1 MCTTIQENLPQV
13 GDDLSYAQ
21 FPSKAEIALLKRY
34 YNHRNLT
41 SILWRPNR
49 GLRLTLQLPVV
60 QEIKYSWPHQSVS
73 IKCLDKV
80 EYQSDRVDHVKFSG
94 HAKRVSRIQL
104 VCAYK
109 CGWFR
114 YKDLSMLLKT
124 ASDQLHPAYNGFRIM
139 QSASS
144 SSSLNLLQHQTLH
157 LPSIGH
163 PSLIDDSKNY
173 SCRVNNSYNP
183 N

>member
-21 FPSKAEIALLKRY
+21 FHSKAEIAFLKSY
-34 YNHRNLT
+34 YKHSKLT

-49 GLRLTLQLPVV
+49 GLSLTLQMPVV
-60 QEIKYSWPHQSVS
+60 QEMKYSWPHQSVS
-73 IKCLDKV
+73 NKRLDKV

-94 HAKRVSRIQL
+94 HAKRVPRIQL

-109 CGWFR
+109 CGWFG
-114 YKDLSMLLKT
+114 YKDLRMLLKT
-124 ASDQLHPAYNGFRIM
+124 ASDQLHLAYNGLRIM

-144 SSSLNLLQHQTLH
+144 SSSLNPLQHQRLH

-163 PSLIDDSKNY
+163 PSLIDDSKNQ
-173 SCRVNNSYNP
+173 SPWVKNCYNP

>member
-13 GDDLSYAQ
+13 GDDLSYVQ
-21 FPSKAEIALLKRY
+21 FHSKAEIALLKRY

-49 GLRLTLQLPVV
+49 GLWLTLQLPVV
-60 QEIKYSWPHQSVS
+60 QEMKYSWPHQYPTNAR
-73 IKCLDKV
+73 IP
-80 EYQSDRVDHVKFSG
+80 DRVDHVKFSG
-94 HAKRVSRIQL
+94 PAKRVSRIQL

-124 ASDQLHPAYNGFRIM
+124 ASDQFHLAYSDFRIM

-144 SSSLNLLQHQTLH
+144 SSSLNPLQHQRLH

-173 SCRVNNSYNP
+173 SPWVKNCYNP